1 MRSESDIPPADNTE
15 APPTCYSSSSFQTG
29 HVLIGSNTAQHKIND
44 DKNEPCRATLVD
56 SPEKKNPEKTHDIGN
71 VHDRSTLMLV

>member
-29 HVLIGSNTAQHKIND
+29 HVLMGSNTAQHKIND
-44 DKNEPCRATLVD
+44 DKNESCRATLVD
-56 SPEKKNPEKTHDIGN
+56 SQKKNPPEKPMILEMSMIGP
-71 VHDRSTLMLV
+71 L

>member
-44 DKNEPCRATLVD
+44 DKNESRRATLVE
-56 SPEKKNPEKTHDIGN
+56 SLKKNPEKTHDIGN
-71 VHDRSTLMLV
+71 EHDRSTLMLV